1 MAGAEFVPVVSFASH
16 PDRYVHWRLTLN
28 GPVAT
33 LMMDVQEDRGHRS
46 DYVLKQNSYDL
57 SVDIELHDAVER
69 LRFEHPEVRTVVV
82 TGPGGKVFCAG
93 ANIQMLGSSTH
104 HFKVNFCKYT
114 NETRVG
120 IEQASAESGQ
130 TWIAGLNGT
139 AAGGGYELA
148 LACDEIWLI
157 DDRSSAVSLPEVPL
171 LAVLPGTGGLTRLV
185 DKRHVRRDVA
195 DVFCTKAEGFRAR
208 DAVAT
213 RIVDGS
219 LPRSQWEAGLSKIAV
234 ERAAQRPA
242 RALQGIELPALDVE
256 IDANGGRAYRYVQT
270 TIDAAARTATVIV
283 RAPDATAPGDAADW
297 LAQGASA
304 WSLRAF
310 RELDD
315 ALIHLRFNHPTVG
328 LLLLHTEGDAAA
340 VLAHDAALTAVA
352 GTWIGDEV
360 RWHQARVL
368 RRLDN
373 MSKSMFALVAPGSCF
388 VGVLA
393 EILWSVDRTYMLAG
407 GDAQVVVT
415 SVSAGALPMANGL
428 TRLATRFLHDP
439 ADVSAVLARAG
450 EPLDGEEALELGI
463 VTAAPDDLDW
473 DDEIRIAVEERVSL
487 SPDALTGMEQNL
499 RFAGPETC
507 ETKIYGRL
515 SAWQNWIF
523 QRPNAVGER
532 GALTLYGHPTSPS
545 FDWGRT

>member
-16 PDRYVHWRLTLN
+16 PDRYVHWRLALA

-33 LMMDVQEDRGHRS
+33 LTMDVQEDRGHRS

-69 LRFEHPEVRTVVV
+69 LRFEHPEVRVVVV

-120 IEQASAESGQ
+120 IEQASSESGQ

-219 LPRSQWEAGLSKIAV
+219 LPRSQWETGLAKIAN

-242 RALQGIELPALDVE
+242 RAVQGIELPALDVE
-256 IDANGGRAYRYVQT
+256 IDANGGRSYRYVQT
-270 TIDAAARTATVIV
+270 TIDPAARTATVVV
-283 RAPDATAPGDAADW
+283 RAPDAPAPGSAGDW

-328 LLLLHTEGDAAA
+328 LLLLRTEGEAPA

-388 VGVLA
+388 AGVLA

-407 GDAQVVVT
+407 GDAAVVVT
-415 SVSAGALPMANGL
+415 EVSGGALPMANGL

-450 EPLDGEEALELGI
+450 EALDGEEALTLGI

-473 DDEIRIAVEERVSL
+473 DDEIRIAIEERVSL